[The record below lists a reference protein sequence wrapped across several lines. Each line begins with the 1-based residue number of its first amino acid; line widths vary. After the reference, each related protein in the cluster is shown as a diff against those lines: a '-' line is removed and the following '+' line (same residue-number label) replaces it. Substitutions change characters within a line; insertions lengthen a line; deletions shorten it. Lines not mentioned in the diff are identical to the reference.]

1 MTWTWA
7 KRRVPPPPLPLFHC
21 RPSFVGKVYLQ
32 GIILYPICPINSL
45 FIWSL
50 SYEFK
55 KHILYIVLWS
65 PVPCP
70 TQLKWWFRVWQALLF
85 HDGCCQ
91 LSWWWGKGGWLV
103 AFLLQLATG
112 RILGWDTP
120 TESHKPHASVSFRQ
134 VCNNK
139 IFLKDISTY
148 FASVRPKGRGANSYF
163 TLSFSPCCD
172 QKRLHG
178 LFIKITIQQQ
188 GLIFITY
195 HAK

>member
-1 MTWTWA
+1 MIWTWA
-7 KRRVPPPPLPLFHC
+7 KRRFPPPPLPLFHC
-21 RPSFVGKVYLQ
+21 RPSFVGQVYLQ

-112 RILGWDTP
+112 RILGWDT
-120 TESHKPHASVSFRQ
+120 TAQSQTNLTKQYELAVFFVDYIKCVH
-134 VCNNK
+134 
-139 IFLKDISTY
+139 LY
-148 FASVRPKGRGANSYF
+148 
-163 TLSFSPCCD
+163 
-172 QKRLHG
+172 
-178 LFIKITIQQQ
+178 LFIRRGIWRKPKLTVCITH
-188 GLIFITY
+188 F
-195 HAK
+195 